1 MRHSVTFFTALP
13 PWQKMYAQKQLRQ
26 SARAEVQYE
35 LFPKVFILVNAEPGL
50 KSFLVHAALFT
61 SAALVL
67 QGCAPLAPGFS
78 SASGDADRAV
88 SPSGFSAPN
97 EDPPPPGALTEITP
111 ALIQAQRANSIK
123 AVPPEV
129 QALVGVA
136 EQYRIGPGDVVGI
149 VVYDHPEIAFS
160 ATPAT
165 TVADASSVSPAPGF
179 IVSNTGQLTFP
190 YAGPVTAAGMTVQEL
205 EDVLVRRL
213 SRVFKEPQ
221 LSVRVTAF
229 RSKRAYIEGE
239 VRTPGL
245 MVFTDIPMTLAEALN
260 RAGGFTANGDRSFV
274 TLTRNGTTVPL
285 DLVALND
292 SGIDPTRIP
301 LKNGDLVMVRGRDER
316 KVTVMGEVTQ
326 QAAIPM
332 RNGRL
337 SLNDALG
344 DVGGVDLTQGN
355 PRQIYVVRNE
365 AQGGQSLFHLDA
377 RTPMALALADQF
389 ALRPKDVVFVD
400 PVPLVRW
407 NRVINLILP
416 STTTATSVRD
426 LNRPVGN

>member
-1 MRHSVTFFTALP
+1 M
-13 PWQKMYAQKQLRQ
+13 
-26 SARAEVQYE
+26 
-35 LFPKVFILVNAEPGL
+35 
-50 KSFLVHAALFT
+50 
-61 SAALVL
+61 
-67 QGCAPLAPGFS
+67 
-78 SASGDADRAV
+78 
-88 SPSGFSAPN
+88 
-97 EDPPPPGALTEITP
+97 
-111 ALIQAQRANSIK
+111 
-123 AVPPEV
+123 
-129 QALVGVA
+129 
-136 EQYRIGPGDVVGI
+136 
-149 VVYDHPEIAFS
+149 
-160 ATPAT
+160 
-165 TVADASSVSPAPGF
+165 ADASSVSPAPGF

-344 DVGGVDLTQGN
+344 DVGGVDLTQAN